1 MRRRWSGSTLPSATA
16 LPSATTLPL
25 PSLLVRVGG
34 ARGARGARG
43 PRVRVVLR
51 PDIASAP
58 ADSGRSGRPG
68 SSVVVVVFRADM
80 PGALPDPGRSA
91 APVVVAIVNTR
102 GVSSPHHAFHDASEK
117 AVTARPSAGGGP
129 ISPRGVAGPVG
140 GVAGPVRGVAGPVRG
155 AARYILRLAAPGGR
169 PLSPSEELSV
179 ADRHGIL
186 DVQGA

>member
-1 MRRRWSGSTLPSATA
+1 MRRRWSGST

-25 PSLLVRVGG
+25 PSLLVRVGR

-80 PGALPDPGRSA
+80 AGALADPDRDGRSA

-140 GVAGPVRGVAGPVRG
+140 GVAGPVRG

>member
-1 MRRRWSGSTLPSATA
+1 MA
-16 LPSATTLPL
+16 
-25 PSLLVRVGG
+25 
-34 ARGARGARG
+34 
-43 PRVRVVLR
+43 
-51 PDIASAP
+51 
-58 ADSGRSGRPG
+58 
-68 SSVVVVVFRADM
+68 
-80 PGALPDPGRSA
+80 GALAHPDRDGRSA

-129 ISPRGVAGPVG
+129 ISPRGVAGPV
-140 GVAGPVRGVAGPVRG
+140 RG